1 MSLRYYYDLSKK
13 IKVFNEVRGII
24 VVLISSVF

>member
-1 MSLRYYYDLSKK
+1 MSLRYYYDISRK
-13 IKVFNEVRGII
+13 IKVFSEVRGII